1 VAHIQPEKDNSVVT
15 IVLSWPYKF
24 HSEQT
29 SASGFRAE
37 TEFKEF
43 IKIDIEDNLPASAE
57 ENYQF

>member
-1 VAHIQPEKDNSVVT
+1 MAHIQPEIDNSVVT

-24 HSEQT
+24 HLEQA
-29 SASGFRAE
+29 SASSFLAE
-37 TEFKEF
+37 TEFTEF